1 MIKAFYYPLGRIN
14 NKAVKIKQVTKLIA
28 LQNLEIFKFK
38 MSGSRIKAGML
49 ASGLLVA
56 LPCAVAQ
63 ENSQL
68 KPQIEELGQKTPA
81 IEQSQKID
89 QEKASLKVKET
100 TKAETSEAKTSA
112 KIPSYYVQYRSSGL
126 RLQSDPPRYV
136 KQANK
141 TWLKDTEGWKDVDWL
156 DLGAEVRARYEYINN
171 DFRKKT
177 ETIDEPFSLRSRVYG
192 AIKNKFDPLRAT
204 FEFQD
209 SRRYNSQY
217 PDTNLEVNKTTF
229 IQAYGELYFKDAL
242 GKDDL
247 GTNRPL
253 SVRYGRHAF
262 ELTDKRL
269 IARNEFRNTTNNFQ
283 GVRTLLGSQI
293 SDWQGDFFAFN
304 PIIRFMDDMDK
315 ANEGQWFYGAKFDFR
330 KWSKVVT
337 LQPYYYLL
345 QQNGSKMKY
354 ATSGA
359 PATAADKKNREIN
372 TGGLRAYGLV
382 SNTGLDWD
390 LNYVKQWGDDGGQ
403 DHDAYG
409 YNMEAGY
416 TLGHA
421 WKPRVMANLG
431 YASGDKNPNDN
442 TSQRFERLFGF
453 ARPWSHS
460 NYIQME
466 NIRAVKV
473 RGELNPTASLKFDF
487 GYSWYDLASAT
498 DRWTAT
504 GLRDTTGKSGK
515 EIGQEF
521 DIYAQFPVNKNL
533 GMVVGYSYFMAGDFA
548 KATSQKMQP
557 GRDDDTH
564 YVWVDANVVA
574 F

>member
-1 MIKAFYYPLGRIN
+1 MIKTYYCLLGSFN
-14 NKAVKIKQVTKLIA
+14 NKAATIKKVTKLIA
-28 LQNLEIFKFK
+28 LQIFKIK
-38 MSGSRIKAGML
+38 MSESIIKVVIL
-49 ASGLLVA
+49 VSSLLVA
-56 LPCAVAQ
+56 SPCVVAQ
-63 ENSQL
+63 ENTQL
-68 KPQIEELGQKTPA
+68 QPQMEELGQKLSVT
-81 IEQSQKID
+81 EKSQVNAQAD
-89 QEKASLKVKET
+89 TSLKVKNT
-100 TKAETSEAKTSA
+100 TKTETSEVKAPAKN
-112 KIPSYYVQYRSSGL
+112 PGYYVQYLSTGL

-141 TWLKDTEGWKDVDWL
+141 TWLKDTEGWKDFDWL
-156 DLGAEVRARYEYINN
+156 DLGVEVRARYEYINN

-177 ETIDEPFSLRSRVYG
+177 DTIDEPFSLRSRVYG

-217 PDTNLEVNKTTF
+217 PDSNLEVNKTEF
-229 IQAYGELYFKDAL
+229 IQAYGELYFQDAL
-242 GKDDL
+242 GTDDL
-247 GTNRPL
+247 GTDRPL
-253 SVRYGRHAF
+253 SIRYGRHAF

-269 IARNEFRNTTNNFQ
+269 IARNEFRNTTNSFQ
-283 GVRTLLGSQI
+283 GLRALLGSQN
-293 SDWQGDFFAFN
+293 SDWQADFFAFN
-304 PIIRFMDDMDK
+304 PIIRFTDNKDK
-315 ANEGQWFYGAKFDFR
+315 ANEAQWFYGAKFDIR
-330 KWSKVVT
+330 KWSKVAT

-345 QQNGSKMKY
+345 QQNGSKAKY

-359 PATAADKKNREIN
+359 PVTAADKKSREIQ
-372 TGGLRAYGLV
+372 TAGLRAYGLV

-390 LNYVKQWGDDGGQ
+390 LNYIKQWGDDGGQ

-442 TSQRFERLFGF
+442 TNQRFERLFGF

-473 RGELNPTASLKFDF
+473 RGALNPTDTFKVDF

-498 DRWTAT
+498 DRWAAT
-504 GLRDTTGKSGK
+504 KLRDETGKSGK
-515 EIGQEF
+515 KIGQEF
-521 DIYAQFPVNKNL
+521 DIYAQFQVNKHL
-533 GMVVGYSYFMAGDFA
+533 GMVVGYSYFMAGDFT
-548 KATSQKMQP
+548 KSTSQKVQL

-564 YVWVDANVVA
+564 YVWIDATVVA

>member
-1 MIKAFYYPLGRIN
+1 MIKAFDYPLGRII
-14 NKAVKIKQVTKLIA
+14 NKAVNFKKIKKLIE
-28 LQNLEIFKFK
+28 LQDQDIFKIK
-38 MSGSRIKAGML
+38 ISESRLKASILVCSLLL
-49 ASGLLVA
+49 AS
-56 LPCAVAQ
+56 PCLFAQ
-63 ENSQL
+63 ENTKLQ
-68 KPQIEELGQKTPA
+68 QQMEELDQKIQV
-81 IEQSQKID
+81 IEQSQVNAQAD
-89 QEKASLKVKET
+89 TSSEVKNT
-100 TKAETSEAKTSA
+100 TKTETSEVKAPAKS
-112 KIPSYYVQYRSSGL
+112 PGYYVQYRSSGL
-126 RLQSDPPRYV
+126 RLQSEPPRYV

-156 DLGAEVRARYEYINN
+156 DLGVEVRARYEYINN
-171 DFRKKT
+171 DFSKKT
-177 ETIDEPFSLRSRVYG
+177 ETIEEPFSLRSRVYG

-209 SRRYNSQY
+209 SRRYNNQY
-217 PDTNLEVNKTTF
+217 PDTNLQVNKTEF

-247 GTNRPL
+247 GTDRPI
-253 SVRYGRHAF
+253 SIRYGRHAF

-283 GVRTLLGSQI
+283 GVRALLGSQN
-293 SDWQGDFFAFN
+293 SDWQADFFAFN
-304 PIIRFMDDMDK
+304 PIIRLMDATDK

-330 KWSKVVT
+330 KWSKVAT

-345 QQNGSKMKY
+345 QQNGSKVKY
-354 ATSGA
+354 VTSGA

-372 TGGLRAYGLV
+372 TAGLRAYGLV

-390 LNYVKQWGDDGGQ
+390 LNYVKQWGEDGGQ

-473 RGELNPTASLKFDF
+473 RGELNPTSTLKIDF

-498 DRWTAT
+498 DRWAAT
-504 GLRDTTGKSGK
+504 NLRDTTGKSGK

-521 DIYAQFPVNKNL
+521 DIYAQFPVNKYL

-548 KATSQKMQP
+548 KATSQKVQP

-564 YVWVDANVVA
+564 YVWVDATVVA